1 MTHACGGLRLPVGEQ
16 GPAIAEQGVEPYL
29 VGAGQER
36 RPHVTRTVRAAVTVG
51 WALTGG
57 QDRAAIIRR
66 IALAGLCRAPG
77 FSTAVADSASPRLT
91 GSALLDRR
99 LSPRNPAGRLCPQPA
114 ILADPDEVR
123 LDALLGDGWALLTDG
138 QADAPAGVR
147 HVDISALGPAGA
159 AQMRQWLRR
168 HRTQAVLVRPDRI
181 IAATGRRART
191 ARIPATWTG
200 PVSR

>member
-1 MTHACGGLRLPVGEQ
+1 M
-16 GPAIAEQGVEPYL
+16 
-29 VGAGQER
+29 
-36 RPHVTRTVRAAVTVG
+36 
-51 WALTGG
+51 

-66 IALAGLCRAPG
+66 IALAGLCRLPG
-77 FSTAVADSASPRLT
+77 FTTAVADSASPRLT

-99 LSPRNPAGRLCPQPA
+99 HLDPRDPAGRLCPQPA

-147 HVDISALGPAGA
+147 HVDISALGPAGT
-159 AQMRQWLRR
+159 AQMRRWLRK
-168 HRTQAVLVRPDRI
+168 HRTHAALVRPDRVV
-181 IAATGRRART
+181 AATGRRALT
-191 ARIPATWTG
+191 TSMPTTLNG